1 VKDESLANKASH
13 DEEIEIERL
22 TLRGKIAKI
31 AIAVTPLMGYLPDVS
46 ALIKY
51 VLVMMA
57 VGVSLTDDQMVSCK
71 QVNEL
76 SATRTLI
83 SALHLSCTYTT
94 CLSILSF
101 FALLCLL
108 PCSST
113 V

>member
-13 DEEIEIERL
+13 DVNNGVANVPAEMLCYDEEIERL

-31 AIAVTPLMGYLPDVS
+31 AIAVTPLMGYLPDIS

-71 QVNEL
+71 QVNAL
-76 SATRTLI
+76 SATRTLL
-83 SALHLSCTYTT
+83 SALYLSCTYTT
-94 CLSILSF
+94 FLSIL
-101 FALLCLL
+101 
-108 PCSST
+108 
-113 V
+113 